1 MSQVWYFDEM
11 LQSVKRVLTI
21 ISEVEIFRISRLQTF
36 VSERRNSSL
45 DDSWKP
51 AQLVGELMSLNKFLH
66 SFAKFQRKH
75 SNMTLGHP
83 GGKTRNLTET
93 RNNWF
98 DNNTKLK
105 FSQLFLNNWSRPKKK
120 RVLYFNDS
128 FTCQVKNFC
137 SCNRSLHDN
146 IWLKR
151 QNMKYAH
158 FRPDMITCNFLSS
171 AKNLSFEEKTHN
183 SRTQCTVPS
192 VQAHNVVH
200 EISTESLHL
209 L

>member
-1 MSQVWYFDEM
+1 
-11 LQSVKRVLTI
+11 
-21 ISEVEIFRISRLQTF
+21 
-36 VSERRNSSL
+36 
-45 DDSWKP
+45 
-51 AQLVGELMSLNKFLH
+51 MSLNKFLH
-66 SFAKFQRKH
+66 SFAKFPRKN

-137 SCNRSLHDN
+137 SCNKSLHDN

-171 AKNLSFEEKTHN
+171 AKKSLFWREDTQQSHTMHSAKC
-183 SRTQCTVPS
+183 SSTQCCSWDKYRELAVA
-192 VQAHNVVH
+192 VAV
-200 EISTESLHL
+200 EISNKDRLFHHTVANEQYQHPLCL
-209 L
+209 